1 VVIQPLL
8 RIFAALLL
16 LCSPLARAQPIE
28 FHWVDPGR
36 RWRTLDTAH
45 FSVHFAEHNRSQAG
59 LAAAV
64 AERVYPRIT
73 GMLAWQPRSRTHV
86 VVLDS
91 ADFSNGLASPLPFN
105 YSWIF
110 LSPPDEGELLQNRD
124 WLELV
129 LTHELF
135 HIVHLDKARGFPL
148 AVRNVLG
155 RWPWSF
161 PNALQPHWIIEGL
174 AVYAESDAASGYG
187 RLEHSHFEGMMRAER
202 DRGLRSLGE
211 VNAEGRGF
219 PLNRDYLYGSYFFAF
234 LRERYGQQAIIDFI
248 ESYSG
253 KFFWLPVNSN
263 PVRATGKPMHA
274 LWVEYHDW
282 LRTRF
287 APKPVAPAGEG
298 EILVRAFA
306 LFSPVL
312 APGGVR
318 WYVQADGYTRP
329 KLMRQAGSA
338 APEAVREVEQDT
350 RLTAAAGDSV
360 LASELDI
367 CRNHNLFYDLYEV
380 AADGKRKRLTYC
392 GRNRFAA
399 PLDDGRIAALRVSAG
414 EAEVVVLDP
423 RGAVERAL
431 YRAAQGESLSGLA
444 ARAGTVVV
452 TSLHEGRWSLLDITD
467 GKVSVL
473 LSDAAIK
480 HSPRFGDSPDE
491 LFFIADYGKV
501 YNVWSL
507 RPASGTLS
515 RWTQAV
521 NGVKEVS
528 APVGG
533 EMLLT
538 TIEADGDALRLY
550 RLPDA
555 PLEQRAAPAQ
565 EAPPAL
571 RAETAAAGADRP
583 YSPWSSLRPHAWLPL
598 ADFADGAFAL
608 GAITYGQDALDLHE
622 YFVAPMY
629 EVTQHQL
636 LGSAAY
642 LYEGR
647 HSLLVNRTLTVKAS
661 DANNGN
667 RKITAYSIKENAQW
681 VSTWRHL
688 ALNQRFYWGL
698 GAALEQEKLH
708 QVDDGTSPVQNER
721 VLGLVAG
728 VDTRRAQW
736 LSEGPSQGQ
745 WLRLF
750 AETSSRLNAT
760 YTGNVYRADW
770 RGHLALGKSVL
781 ALRWNEAYG
790 QPGAEPF
797 QLGGSR
803 SDDWIP
809 LPVLNQ
815 REFALRGYTS
825 GEAVL
830 TGHRARVLT
839 TEWRTPLADVD
850 RHSMA
855 PPLGLNR
862 VSLNLF
868 LDVGAAWERGGE
880 PDYHRGVG
888 VELITEPRAAYVLGW
903 QMRAGVAK
911 GLDAPGTTKFY
922 LRLGRS
928 F

>member
-1 VVIQPLL
+1 MVIKLLL
-8 RIFAALLL
+8 RAFAALLL
-16 LCSPLARAQPIE
+16 LWSPAPRAQIE
-28 FHWVDPGR
+28 FTWVDPGL

-45 FSVHFAEHNRSQAG
+45 FSVHFAEQHRAQARI
-59 LAAAV
+59 AAAV
-64 AERVYPRIT
+64 AETVYPRIT
-73 GMLAWQPRSRTHV
+73 GMLAWQPRSRTHLV
-86 VVLDS
+86 LLDS

-129 LTHELF
+129 LTHEFF

-155 RWPWSF
+155 RFWPTF
-161 PNALQPHWIIEGL
+161 PNAFQPHWIVEGL

-202 DRGLRSLGE
+202 ARGLRSLAE

-234 LRERYGQQAIIDFI
+234 LRERYGEKAILDII

-253 KFFWLPVNSN
+253 KFFWFPVDST
-263 PVRATGKPMHA
+263 PVRATGKPMAA

-282 LRTRF
+282 LRARF
-287 APKPVAPAGEG
+287 APPAAPVEEG
-298 EILVRAFA
+298 EVLIRAFS

-312 APGGVR
+312 AQGGTR

-329 KLMRQAGSA
+329 RLMRQAGSA
-338 APEAVREVEQDT
+338 APEVVREVEQDT
-350 RLTAAAGDSV
+350 RLAATAGGSV

-367 CRNHNLFYDLYEV
+367 CKNHNLLYDLYEV
-380 AADGKRKRLTYC
+380 AADGKRTRLTDC

-399 PLDDGRIAALRVSAG
+399 PLGDGRIAALRVSAG
-414 EAEVVVLDP
+414 EADVVVLDP
-423 RGAVERAL
+423 RGALERTL

-452 TSLHEGRWSLLDITD
+452 TSLRDGRWSLLDITG

-473 LSDAAIK
+473 LSDAAVK
-480 HSPRFGDSPDE
+480 HSPRFGDSPE
-491 LFFIADYGKV
+491 EIFFIADYGKV
-501 YNVWSL
+501 YNIWSL
-507 RPASGTLS
+507 RRSGGTLS
-515 RWTQAV
+515 RWTRAQ
-521 NGVKEVS
+521 NGVKEIS
-528 APVGG
+528 APFGG
-533 EMLLT
+533 QVLLT

-555 PLEQRAAPAQ
+555 PLEERAAPVEA
-565 EAPPAL
+565 APPAP
-571 RAETAAAGADRP
+571 RAETAVAGADRP
-583 YSPWSSLRPHAWLPL
+583 YSPWSSLRPRSWLPQL
-598 ADFADGAFAL
+598 EIADGAFAV
-608 GAITYGQDALDLHE
+608 GAVTYGQDALDLHE

-629 EVTQHQL
+629 EFNQRQL

-642 LYEGR
+642 VYEGR
-647 HSLLVNRTLTVKAS
+647 HSLLVNRTMTVKAS
-661 DANNGN
+661 ETRNNS
-667 RKITAYSIKENAQW
+667 REITTYSIKENAQW

-688 ALNQRFYWGL
+688 ALNRRFYWGL
-698 GAALEQEKLH
+698 GAALEQEKIH
-708 QVDDGTSPVQNER
+708 FVDDGTSPVQNER

-728 VDTRRAQW
+728 VDTRRTQW

-750 AETSSRLNAT
+750 AETSSRLHAA

-770 RGHLALGKSVL
+770 RGHLALGHSVL

-797 QLGGSR
+797 QLGGSK

-825 GEAVL
+825 GEPVL
-830 TGHRARVLT
+830 TGHRARVVT
-839 TEWRTPLADVD
+839 TEWRMPLADVD

-862 VSLNLF
+862 LSLNLF
-868 LDVGAAWERGGE
+868 LDVGAAWERGGD

-888 VELITEPRAAYVLGW
+888 VELITEPRAAYVFEW

>member
-1 VVIQPLL
+1 LKNFIRLA
-8 RIFAALLL
+8 AALLL
-16 LCSPLARAQPIE
+16 VWASAVGAQLIE
-28 FHWVDPGR
+28 FHWVDPDL
-36 RWRTLDTAH
+36 RWRTLETAH
-45 FSVHFAEHNRSQAG
+45 FSVHFAEQHRAQARI
-59 LAAAV
+59 AAAV
-64 AERVYPRIT
+64 AEKVYPRIT
-73 GMLAWQPRSRTHV
+73 GMLRWQPRSRTHV
-86 VVLDS
+86 VLLDS

-135 HIVHLDKARGFPL
+135 HVVHLDKARGAPL
-148 AVRNVLG
+148 AVRNILG
-155 RWPWSF
+155 RWLWSF
-161 PNALQPHWIIEGL
+161 PNLLQPGWIIEGL
-174 AVYAESDAASGYG
+174 AVYAESDAGSGYG
-187 RLEHSHFEGMMRAER
+187 RLEHSLFEGMMRAEVG
-202 DRGLRSLGE
+202 RGLRSLRE

-234 LRERYGQQAIIDFI
+234 LRERYGQKAVIDFI

-253 KFFWLPVNSN
+253 KLFWFPVNSN
-263 PVRATGKPMHA
+263 PVRATGKPMDV
-274 LWVEYHDW
+274 LWVEYQDW
-282 LRTRF
+282 LRARF
-287 APKPVAPAGEG
+287 APKPAAPAEEG
-298 EILVRAFA
+298 EVLVRAFS

-312 APGGVR
+312 AQGAIR
-318 WYVQADGYTRP
+318 WYVQGDGYTRP

-338 APEAVREVEQDT
+338 PPEAIREVEQDT
-350 RLTAAAGDSV
+350 RLTATGADSV
-360 LASELDI
+360 LASELDL
-367 CRNHNLFYDLYEV
+367 CGNHNLLYDLYEV
-380 AADGKRKRLTYC
+380 AADGKRRRLTDC

-423 RGAVERAL
+423 RGAVERTL

-444 ARAGTVVV
+444 AKGGTLVV
-452 TSLHEGRWSLLDITD
+452 TSLREGRWSLLDITE

-480 HSPRFGDSPDE
+480 HSPRFGDSADE
-491 LFFIADYGKV
+491 IFFIADYGKV

-507 RPASGTLS
+507 RRASGTLS
-515 RWTQAV
+515 RWTQATH
-521 NGVKEVS
+521 GVREIS
-528 APVGG
+528 APFGG

-538 TIEADGDALRLY
+538 TIEADGDALRLH
-550 RLPDA
+550 RLPAA
-555 PLEQRAAPAQ
+555 PLERREATAPAVPPATRADPAAPG
-565 EAPPAL
+565 P
-571 RAETAAAGADRP
+571 DRP
-583 YSPWSSLRPHAWLPL
+583 YSPWSSLRPRVWLPL
-598 ADFADGAFAL
+598 LESADGAVAV
-608 GAITYGQDALDLHE
+608 GATTYGQDALGLHQ
-622 YFVAPMY
+622 YLVALLY
-629 EVTQHQL
+629 EITQHQL

-642 LYEGR
+642 VYEGR
-647 HSLLVNRTLTVKAS
+647 HSLLVNRTMTVKAS
-661 DANNGN
+661 ETRNSN
-667 RKITAYSIKENAQW
+667 REITAYSIQENAQW

-688 ALNQRFYWGL
+688 ALNRRFYWGL

-708 QVDDGTSPVQNER
+708 FVDDGASPVQNER

-750 AETSSRLNAT
+750 AETSNRLHAA

-797 QLGGSR
+797 ELGGSQ

-825 GEAVL
+825 GEPVL

-839 TEWRTPLADVD
+839 TEWRMPLADID
-850 RHSMA
+850 RQFMA
-855 PPLGLNR
+855 PPVGLNR

-868 LDVGAAWERGGE
+868 LDVGAAWERGGD

-888 VELITEPRAAYVLGW
+888 VELITEPRAAYAFEW

-911 GLDAPGTTKFY
+911 GLDAPGKTRFY